1 MDNLEQLIATVNAQS
16 GIVSMAKE
24 VGANEGSSVPQLN
37 LPATPLT
44 GGAAGTTATTDLLNA
59 YDVLIRHRHNTV
71 VPLWSASGASISL
84 AEVHSAT
91 LSHTNLGSGAAKN
104 ECDAI
109 LAATVTGAN
118 ALNDIQ
124 NFQADLN
131 NRNCALVY
139 QGVERTNVDGEM
151 TDFPAHMFAV
161 LCAGMQAGA
170 PVGTPLTF
178 KYLRA
183 NDLEYPGTLDPKDTT
198 VNSQLLLSG
207 ILFAEPVQGK
217 GFRIVR
223 NLSTY
228 TQTDNVAY
236 TDRNV
241 NEVLNYISYDIRTFI
256 EERFTGVKAT
266 PATATSIKESL
277 IAKLSSYRDQD
288 IIVDSTD
295 LVTGQRINAFRHVRV
310 TISGDI
316 ATIRFELFPVIG
328 INYETIEIFA
338 QLPVISG

>member
-1 MDNLEQLIATVNAQS
+1 M
-16 GIVSMAKE
+16 
-24 VGANEGSSVPQLN
+24 
-37 LPATPLT
+37 
-44 GGAAGTTATTDLLNA
+44 
-59 YDVLIRHRHNTV
+59 
-71 VPLWSASGASISL
+71 
-84 AEVHSAT
+84 
-91 LSHTNLGSGAAKN
+91 GSGAAKN
-104 ECDAI
+104 ENDAI

-118 ALNDIQ
+118 ALIDIQ

-170 PVGTPLTF
+170 PVGTPLTY
-178 KYLRA
+178 KYMRT

-207 ILFAEPVQGK
+207 ILFAEPVRGK